1 MNQKVILSLS
11 TIPPRFGMLGSSLNS
26 LINQKRRADEIHVYI
41 PKVYRRFPEHN
52 FCMPD
57 VPEGVSIKIID
68 QDYGPATKVLP
79 CALENRSTNARIVY
93 CDDDRFAHAS
103 WLDEIMRCSSERPED
118 VIVSSGMTLQ
128 DYGLTE
134 KNQRLIPRAKI
145 KKVKYDVDYIT
156 KRFSQKFLQIITNR
170 PQIKPARSC
179 YDSSGYVDF
188 AMGVGG
194 VSVRSDFFDDIFF
207 KIPDVLW
214 SVDDI
219 WLSGNFKRLSRNI
232 WASKKIK
239 IPVGTDASNIS
250 SLARSVIQG
259 HDRYKADRAC
269 ISYMK
274 DTYGIWQ

>member
-11 TIPPRFGMLGSSLNS
+11 TIPPRFGMLGETLNS

-41 PKVYRRFPEHN
+41 PKIYKRFPEHN

-68 QDYGPATKVLP
+68 FDYGPATKILP
-79 CALENRSTNARIVY
+79 CALDNRGTNTRIVY
-93 CDDDRFAHAS
+93 GDDDRFADDS
-103 WLDEIMRCSSERPED
+103 WLDEIIQCSNERPED
-118 VIVSSGMTLQ
+118 VIVSAGMTLEN
-128 DYGLTE
+128 YGLTE
-134 KNQRLIPRAKI
+134 KNQKLMPRAKI
-145 KKVKYDVDYIT
+145 KKVRYDVDYVT
-156 KRFSQKFLQIITNR
+156 KKIRNKFLQITRNK
-170 PQIKPARSC
+170 PQIKPGRYY

-194 VSVRSDFFDDIFF
+194 VSVRSDFFDETFF

-219 WLSGNFKRLSRNI
+219 WLSGNFTRLGRGI

-250 SLARSVIQG
+250 SLAQSVIQG

-269 ISYMK
+269 ISYLK
-274 DTYGIWQ
+274 ETHGIWQ